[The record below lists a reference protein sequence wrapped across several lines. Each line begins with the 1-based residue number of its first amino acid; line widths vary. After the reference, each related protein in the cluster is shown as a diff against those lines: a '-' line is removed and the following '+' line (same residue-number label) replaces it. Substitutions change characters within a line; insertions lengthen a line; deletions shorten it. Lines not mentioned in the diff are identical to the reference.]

1 MEILFHNLKHTLGPL
16 SSVLDIVSYR
26 NLALSVDGL
35 LYIFVF
41 KTHKYHT
48 SNLKKLPYEWQ
59 DRVISNLNIFCSS
72 YHSLYS
78 LLNYIGWK
86 AEELSPLL
94 YINLSIAK
102 KNLPFYV
109 QDIWKVMSCK
119 TFISTLLTINL
130 QTKTLQNQFNFSL
143 FENSKWLMI

>member
-1 MEILFHNLKHTLGPL
+1 MCDIIRKYQLYIRYDATYLENSQMEMEILFHNLKHTLGPL

-102 KNLPFYV
+102 KTCPFTF
-109 QDIWKVMSCK
+109 K
-119 TFISTLLTINL
+119 TS
-130 QTKTLQNQFNFSL
+130 
-143 FENSKWLMI
+143 ER